1 MRYTINQ
8 KIKSGLLLLVI
19 VFFSFCKKN
28 EFTAPAIV
36 PDASYPQVG
45 TPYTGV
51 VNSQDAIIYQVN
63 LRSFSA
69 DASFKGVTA
78 RLDAIKDLGTTVV
91 YLMPVTPVGVLKS
104 AGGLGSPYSV
114 KDYKG
119 VNEEFGTLADLQA
132 LVAGAHERGMTVI
145 LDWVANHTSWDNAW
159 ITAHKNW
166 YKQDDK
172 GNIIAPP
179 GTGWTDVAQLDYSNK
194 EMRAAMIDAMKY
206 WVNTANI
213 DGFRCDAADFV
224 PFDFWKDAND
234 ALKTITSHKLLM
246 LAEGT
251 RNDHFKAGFNLVY
264 GMGYYS
270 TLESKVFGTGAS
282 VTMLQDLNTSE
293 YATSYPG
300 SQVVRYTT
308 NHDVYTTDGSP
319 VNVYGGKAGSLAAFV
334 VTAYMKGVP
343 MVYTGQE
350 VGTTR
355 DMNFFY
361 HNPVDWTIN
370 PDLALLYKVIL
381 NFRKNSDAL
390 KNGDLTVMSSD
401 DVAAFT
407 KSTDKEKVLVIDNL
421 RGNNV
426 TYNLPATVS
435 KTGWKSAF
443 GGSAVTLTDKVYLQ
457 PYQYLVLTQ

>member
-28 EFTAPAIV
+28 DYSTPAIV

-45 TPYTGV
+45 TPFTGV

-63 LRSFSA
+63 LRAFSA

-78 RLDAIKDLGTTVV
+78 KLDAIKDLGTTVL
-91 YLMPVTPVGVLKS
+91 YLMPVYPVGVEKS

-119 VNEEFGTLADLQA
+119 VNTEFGTLADLQA
-132 LVAGAHERGMTVI
+132 LVAGAHERNMTVI

-159 ITAHKNW
+159 IVNKSW
-166 YKQDDK
+166 YKLDAK

-179 GTGWTDVAQLDYSNK
+179 GTGWTDVAQLDYTNK
-194 EMRAAMIDAMKY
+194 DMRAAMIDAMKY
-206 WVNTANI
+206 WVYTANI

-224 PFDFWKDAND
+224 PFDFWKQAND

-270 TLESKVFGTGAS
+270 GLESKVFGTGAS
-282 VTMLQDLNTSE
+282 ATMLQDLNTSE
-293 YATSYPG
+293 YATSFRG

-308 NHDVYTTDGSP
+308 NHDVYNSDGSP
-319 VNVYGGKAGSLAAFV
+319 VNLYGGKAGSLAAFV

-343 MVYTGQE
+343 MIYTGQE
-350 VGTTR
+350 VGNTAGM
-355 DMNFFY
+355 DFFY
-361 HNPVDWTIN
+361 HTPVNWSQNADIT
-370 PDLALLYKVIL
+370 AAYKAIL
-381 NFRKNSDAL
+381 NFRKGSDAL
-390 KNGDLTVMSSD
+390 KNGDLVVMSSD
-401 DVAAFT
+401 DVAAFK

-426 TYNLPATVS
+426 TYSLPATVS
-435 KTGWKSAF
+435 TTGWKDAF
-443 GGSAVTLTDKVYLQ
+443 TGASVTLTNKIYLQ
-457 PYQYLVLTQ
+457 PYRYMVLTQ